1 MEDWPKEFFTMLE
14 TAGQEV
20 DRFLQEVTEEV
31 EELVE
36 ILGRFSSDI
45 MELSE
50 EFTEELQTT
59 IFTELDQYFEELVDP
74 FFDLYLGLDEFPT
87 DMEGFV
93 SSVEP
98 TSEKNSACIGCK
110 NYHGQVYGGNLLVC
124 GMHPYGW
131 EADGDCPDWES

>member
-1 MEDWPKEFFTMLE
+1 MEDWPKEFFKMLE

-20 DRFLQEVTEEV
+20 DRFVQEVTEEV
-31 EELVE
+31 EEFVD
-36 ILGRFSSDI
+36 ILGKVSLDI

-50 EFTEELQTT
+50 ELTEELHRT
-59 IFTELDQYFEELVDP
+59 IFTEFPQYFEELVDP

-87 DMEGFV
+87 DTDGFV

-98 TSEKNSACIGCK
+98 TSEKYSVCIGCK

>member
-1 MEDWPKEFFTMLE
+1 MEDWPKEFFKMLE

-20 DRFLQEVTEEV
+20 DRFVQEVTEEV
-31 EELVE
+31 EEFVD

-87 DMEGFV
+87 DMDGFV

-98 TSEKNSACIGCK
+98 TVEKYSACIGCK

>member
-14 TAGQEV
+14 TAGQEM
-20 DRFLQEVTEEV
+20 DRFFQEVTEEV
-31 EELVE
+31 EEFVD

-87 DMEGFV
+87 DMDGFV

-98 TSEKNSACIGCK
+98 TSEKYSACIGCK

>member
-1 MEDWPKEFFTMLE
+1 MEDWPKEFFKMLE

-20 DRFLQEVTEEV
+20 DRFVQEVTEEV
-31 EELVE
+31 EEFVE
-36 ILGRFSSDI
+36 VLGRFSSDI
-45 MELSE
+45 IELSE

-59 IFTELDQYFEELVDP
+59 IFIEIDQYFEELVDP

-87 DMEGFV
+87 DMDGFV

-98 TSEKNSACIGCK
+98 TAEKYAACIGCK

-131 EADGDCPDWES
+131 ETDGDCPDWES

>member
-1 MEDWPKEFFTMLE
+1 MEDWPKEFFKMLE
-14 TAGQEV
+14 TAGQEM

-31 EELVE
+31 EEFVD
-36 ILGRFSSDI
+36 ILGRVSSDI
-45 MELSE
+45 IELSE
-50 EFTEELQTT
+50 EFAEELQTT
-59 IFTELDQYFEELVDP
+59 IFTEFDQYFEELVDP

-87 DMEGFV
+87 DIDGFV

-98 TSEKNSACIGCK
+98 TAEKYAACIGCK